1 MNAREIIKYSET
13 EMQTNAN
20 LLKSFSMVFSFC
32 DAYSTGAILHDK
44 GIFFEKMNKNKAE
57 AYFFNLFMGS
67 NSIGQ
72 YWDIE
77 VNSAISI
84 DHIPGQEVLEFCLY
98 PFCEEGKESN
108 RVVSKVFTF
117 AFSFKDGL
125 IYSIRKPKRILRDK
139 KRLEEMN

>member
-32 DAYSTGAILHDK
+32 DAYNFGTILHDK

-72 YWDIE
+72 YWDVE

-84 DHIPGQEVLEFCLY
+84 DHVPGQEVLEFCLY
-98 PFCEEGKESN
+98 PFCEEEGESN
-108 RVVSKVFTF
+108 RVASKVFTF

-125 IYSIRKPKRILRDK
+125 IYSIRKPNRIIRNK
-139 KRLEEMN
+139 KYSEQMN